1 MCWSTADTSLSTL
14 TSLDESTG
22 FVAEMD
28 EAEVARHHALF
39 RLDKCVRKLKGPKPT
54 FRCEHVCLNFTKFWR
69 QIFNFVDARA
79 FHSHCSVLIVR
90 PLPENWRPFSKGYE
104 IIRGAEF
111 RENTDFFFTVD
122 GTLRRVP
129 TPYM

>member
-39 RLDKCVRKLKGPKPT
+39 RLDKCVMKLKGPKPT
-54 FRCEHVCLNFTKFWR
+54 FRCEH
-69 QIFNFVDARA
+69 
-79 FHSHCSVLIVR
+79 
-90 PLPENWRPFSKGYE
+90 
-104 IIRGAEF
+104 
-111 RENTDFFFTVD
+111 
-122 GTLRRVP
+122 TL
-129 TPYM
+129 YA